1 MNTLL
6 NLLSNGKTQFHVV
19 KECIDI
25 LSQHGYKLI
34 DIASLTS
41 IKENEKYIVSP
52 YSSMLIAFS
61 VGKNVKN
68 LRIASAHTDFPMLK
82 IKPQPDIKKKGY
94 MQINIEP
101 YGGLIKESW
110 FDRPLG
116 IAGKLV
122 LKSEDAFS
130 PKSLLYD
137 SKKPI
142 CIIPN
147 LAPHLSRGSKPT
159 EMDVQKEFLPV
170 IGIISQNE
178 KEALTEFTLL
188 SSIAKEMSI
197 SIDDILDYDLY
208 LYNSQSPE
216 TLGIQGELLTAPR
229 IDNLSSVAAILKAL
243 CEDTSSN
250 SLCVGAFFDNEEIGS
265 RSKQGADSLLLRDIL
280 ERIVPDRNLLY
291 NAFNLSV
298 DVAHATHP
306 NYIEKSDITNDI
318 TLGDGLVIK
327 SSASQ
332 RYVTDSEA
340 GATVI
345 SLCHDNNIK
354 YIRQAN
360 RSGSPGGQT
369 LGPIMSSYLP
379 LKSADIGI
387 PMLAMHSASELICI
401 SDYDELCKLIQA
413 YYSYAQ

>member
-6 NLLSNGKTQFHVV
+6 NLLSNGKTQFHAV

-34 DIASLTS
+34 DKDSLSS
-41 IKENEKYIVSP
+41 IKENEKYMVSP

-61 VGKNVKN
+61 AGNNINN

-82 IKPQPDIKKKGY
+82 IKPQPDINKKGY
-94 MQINIEP
+94 MEINIEP

-122 LKSEDAFS
+122 LKSENAFS
-130 PKSLLYD
+130 PKSILYD
-137 SKKPI
+137 SQKPI

-147 LAPHLSRGSKPT
+147 LAPHLSRGSKQN
-159 EMDVQKEFLPV
+159 EMDIQKEFLPI
-170 IGIISQNE
+170 IGIIKNK
-178 KEALTEFTLL
+178 KEPLDEFTLL
-188 SSIAKEMSI
+188 SYIAKELSI
-197 SIDDILDYDLY
+197 SIDDVLDYDLY
-208 LYNSQSPE
+208 LYNSQKPE

-243 CEDTSSN
+243 CNYTSNN

-280 ERIVPDRNLLY
+280 ERIIPDKNLLY

-306 NYIEKSDITNDI
+306 NYVEKSDITNDI

-340 GATVI
+340 GATVV
-345 SLCHDNNIK
+345 SLCLDNNIK

-401 SDYDELCKLIQA
+401 SDYYELCKLIQA
-413 YYSYAQ
+413 YYSYI